1 MELLETVARF
11 LPLFFWIPKQGSLQ
25 LFPPTKLE
33 AMGSYTVSRNKSP
46 ALGSDI
52 QPPENPNFT

>member
-33 AMGSYTVSRNKSP
+33 AMGSYTVSRNKNK
-46 ALGSDI
+46 LNLFEI
-52 QPPENPNFT
+52 